1 MVRYEMQ
8 SGIEQSINLG
18 STMNVFQNAITNWPE
33 DEAKAESEFILD
45 PENDM
50 SKDEK
55 HQWIIRTRRHWVHVF
70 DDTELMNRFTA
81 EFNRLAFSKLNI
93 AI

>member
-1 MVRYEMQ
+1 
-8 SGIEQSINLG
+8 
-18 STMNVFQNAITNWPE
+18 MNVFQNAINNWPE
-33 DEAKAESEFILD
+33 DEARAESEFILD

-50 SKDEK
+50 SKDEI
-55 HQWIIRTRRHWVHVF
+55 HQWIIKTRRHWVQVF